1 MINLNK
7 IILTFCMVL
16 LATACT
22 IAQTLKDAEYHFKQM
37 SYLNASELFE
47 QVLKGKLSDAD
58 RQAAM
63 IKLAYSYRQMRDSQN
78 AERVYH
84 ELVSKGATFSGADTK
99 VYLYYAQAL
108 ASNGKYKEAQDVYEQ
123 YSKVEIA
130 DKRSGGFQKLYKNV
144 DVLNRNATCYKVDY
158 LSINTDH
165 ADFSPM
171 YYKNG
176 LVFNSSRVNE
186 IGLKRMF
193 SWDNSHFLDMY
204 YLSDINQLTVTTP
217 AGLGS
222 SADDKLKIGKKGK
235 AIGEDEYTAPTA
247 NDTRTIGTF
256 SGSNIYRNFVE
267 TPGVKTE
274 SFSKSL
280 NTKYHE
286 GPMTFTSDGKRVI
299 FTRNNYNNGKYKTS
313 ADKVNKLKIYTAEEK
328 GGEWVNIKEIPFDN
342 NDYSTGHPSLTKDN
356 KLMYFVSDMP
366 GGYGGTDIYVCEYN
380 DGKFGKP
387 INMGPTINTL
397 GNEMFPFVD
406 ERANLYFSSDG
417 HPGLGDL
424 DIFYVKLSGTKVLSN
439 VSNMGMPINSS
450 KDDFGLITDGER
462 KSGYFSSNRKRGG
475 TDDDIYRF
483 TRECDEKPE
492 CQELQVIVYDADSK
506 MPLDNTDVAVVE
518 NGKTVMK
525 KTDSNGSFRICID
538 LNKQFGFNASRDSY
552 LPNSVSFTS
561 TESNMLRALEIPL
574 MRVLMSDST
583 DVAVSKNTSPCPAT
597 KIVKGRVTVNKDKS
611 SLGGV
616 KVTLTNEC
624 DGTIQTVVTGPN
636 GRYQFEIC
644 EGCEYTIDASKDNFA
659 SKGNKIDK
667 LGKDDPQ
674 EINSNLSMFEEGDVI
689 AIDNIY
695 YNYTKYNIRPDAAK
709 ELNKL
714 LLLMRRY
721 PNMRIEVRSHTDSR
735 ATTEFNQTL
744 SENRSASVVQYLV
757 KRGIAANRFET
768 SGYGET
774 QLLNECAD
782 GIECTEEQHQTNR
795 RSEFKIIQLK

>member
-7 IILTFCMVL
+7 IILCLCLMLF
-16 LATACT
+16 ATVGA
-22 IAQTLKDAEYHFKQM
+22 IAQTLKDAEYQFKQM
-37 SYLNASELFE
+37 SYLNASEMFE
-47 QVLKGKLSDAD
+47 QVLKGKLSDVD
-58 RQAAM
+58 RQAAL

-78 AERVYH
+78 AERIYR
-84 ELVSKGATFSGADTK
+84 ELVSKGGAFTGADSK

-108 ASNGKYKEAQDVYEQ
+108 ASNGKYKEAQEVYEQ
-123 YSKVEIA
+123 YAKIEIA
-130 DKRSGGFQKLYKNV
+130 DTRSGGFQRLYKNV
-144 DVLNRNATCYKVDY
+144 DVLNKNASCYKIDY
-158 LSINTDH
+158 LSLNTDH

-204 YLSDINQLTVTTP
+204 YLSDINQLTTTTP

-222 SADDKLKIGKKGK
+222 SADDKLKIKKRG
-235 AIGEDEYTAPTA
+235 AGIGEDEYTPPTA
-247 NDTRTIGTF
+247 NDTKTIGTY

-286 GPMTFTSDGKRVI
+286 GPMTFTSDGKKVI

-313 ADKVNKLKIYTAEEK
+313 SDKINKLKIYTADLK
-328 GGEWVNIKEIPFDN
+328 NNEWENVKEVPFDN
-342 NDYSTGHPSLTKDN
+342 NDYSTGHPALTKDD

-366 GGYGGTDIYVCEYN
+366 GGYGGTDIYVCEYQE
-380 DGKFGKP
+380 GKFGKP
-387 INMGPTINTL
+387 INMGPIVNTV
-397 GNEMFPFVD
+397 GNEMFPFAD
-406 ERANLYFSSDG
+406 ERGNLYFASDG

-424 DIFYVKLSGTKVLSN
+424 DIFYVKLSGMSAVSN
-439 VSNMGMPINSS
+439 VSNMGIPINSS

-462 KSGYFSSNRKRGG
+462 KTGFFSSNRKRGG

-483 TRECDEKPE
+483 TRECDEKPA

-506 MPLDNTDVAVVE
+506 MPLDNSDVEVLTD
-518 NGKTVMK
+518 GKSVMK
-525 KTDSNGSFRICID
+525 KTDSNGGFKICID
-538 LNKQFGFNASRDSY
+538 LNKEYKFNASRDNY
-552 LPNSVSFTS
+552 LPNSVSFT
-561 TESNMLRALEIPL
+561 TLEGNLLKALDIPL
-574 MRVLMSDST
+574 MRVGIDDTSI
-583 DVAVSKNTSPCPAT
+583 VAKAINTSPCATT
-597 KIVKGRVTVNKDKS
+597 KIIKGRVTASKNKA

-624 DGTIQTVVTGPN
+624 DQTVQTVITGPN
-636 GRYQFEIC
+636 GLYQFEIC
-644 EGCEYTIDASKDNFA
+644 EGCEYTIDAAKDHFA
-659 SKGNKIDK
+659 SKGNKIEK
-667 LGKDDPQ
+667 VGVNDPA
-674 EINSNLSMFEEGDVI
+674 EINSNLTMFEEGDVI
-689 AIDNIY
+689 ALDNIY
-695 YNYTKYNIRPDAAK
+695 YNYTKYDIRPDAAV

-714 LLLMRRY
+714 LRLMRRY

-735 ATTEFNQTL
+735 ATTAFNQKL

-757 KRGIAANRFET
+757 KRGIAADRFET

-782 GIECTEEQHQTNR
+782 GIECTEEQHQINR
-795 RSEFKIIQLK
+795 RSEFKIIKLE